1 MKKYFIALVLLCI
14 FFNAF
19 ATPKGKSPAVLIF
32 ADISGYVLKDEFTSD
47 VNGDGQEEQIQL
59 LHKPT
64 DDIFANFTLRILKD
78 NQSFDLGKIILAP
91 KEYCSIEEIIISP
104 DHKPLIG
111 VSYPVGGHS
120 EWLGIYS
127 FNGEFISE
135 INNMFSDGP
144 SIAIADLDNDG
155 VKDIEIVNRD
165 YDNNPV
171 KDSYIETYKYKN
183 GKFRE
188 VSVYRTNPG
197 EYLALGEKEEQE
209 ATYNE

>member
-1 MKKYFIALVLLCI
+1 MKKYFIALVLLCLSV
-14 FFNAF
+14 NAL
-19 ATPKGKSPAVLIF
+19 ATPKGKSPAVLPIV
-32 ADISGYVLKDEFTSD
+32 ADIREFVVKDEFVSD
-47 VNGDGQEEQIQL
+47 MDGDGQEEIIQL
-59 LHKPT
+59 LYIPT
-64 DDIFANFTLRILKD
+64 DDTFANFTLRIQKD
-78 NQSFDLGKIILAP
+78 KQSFDLGRIILAP
-91 KEYCSIEEIIISP
+91 KDSCSIEELLLSP

-111 VSYPVGGHS
+111 VSYPVGAHS

-127 FNGEFISE
+127 FNGKSISE

-144 SIAIADLDNDG
+144 SIAIKDLDNDG

-171 KDSYIETYKYKN
+171 KDSYIKTYKYKN

-197 EYLALGEKEEQE
+197 KYLATGEKGEKEGK
-209 ATYNE
+209 